1 MILQILFVSLDV
13 LCVYIS
19 IALFFYCNGHLHFF
33 GLDVWLLMCL
43 VGWMPGCW
51 VVWCFGGLEVL
62 CLFVCLFICL
72 SVCLSVCS
80 LSVCLFVCVS
90 VCLCLSV
97 CFWFSI
103 SLYIGLSTLGGPKAS
118 AIFHL
123 RKFCRKAG
131 PQ

>member
-1 MILQILFVSLDV
+1 MILQILFVSLYV

-19 IALFFYCNGHLHFF
+19 IALLFYCNGHLHFF

-62 CLFVCLFICL
+62 CLFVCLFACL
-72 SVCLSVCS
+72 SVFLSSVCLTVCLCVCLSV
-80 LSVCLFVCVS
+80 SVCLLLVFNKP
-90 VCLCLSV
+90 LHRIEHPR
-97 CFWFSI
+97 W
-103 SLYIGLSTLGGPKAS
+103 A
-118 AIFHL
+118 
-123 RKFCRKAG
+123 